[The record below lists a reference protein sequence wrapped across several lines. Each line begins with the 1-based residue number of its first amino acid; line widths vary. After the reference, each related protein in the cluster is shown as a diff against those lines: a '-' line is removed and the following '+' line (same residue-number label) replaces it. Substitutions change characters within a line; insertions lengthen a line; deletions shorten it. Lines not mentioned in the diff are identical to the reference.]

1 MKLYK
6 MLIWAQPRCQER
18 WIFDIR
24 RLFSRSEM
32 FEMWLEINISIFI
45 NMLSDLRL
53 NFQLESDP
61 SLHFIYLSHC
71 VRHA

>member
-1 MKLYK
+1 
-6 MLIWAQPRCQER
+6 
-18 WIFDIR
+18 
-24 RLFSRSEM
+24 M

-61 SLHFIYLSHC
+61 SLHFI
-71 VRHA
+71 